1 VVSGGLQR
9 PPSSNAKPLPETEV
23 NNYIVMIEVAKI
35 SKQYSDAGKKIQV
48 IDRLSFTLDKGSSVA
63 LMGQSGAGKSTLLHL
78 LGGFDHA
85 DSGHIT
91 IAGQCLTAMNDR
103 ALSRFRRQHLGMVFQ
118 HYNLID
124 SLTAVDNITFVRR
137 LNGLSPLDDY
147 SRHLIELLRLSDRM
161 QHLPHQLSGGEQQR
175 VAIARALAA
184 KPSVL
189 LADEPTGNLDEDTAA
204 LVMKQLADVASMS
217 GTTLFLV
224 THSAVTASY
233 LQQIWLLEKG
243 RLRC

>member
-1 VVSGGLQR
+1 
-9 PPSSNAKPLPETEV
+9 
-23 NNYIVMIEVAKI
+23 MIEVANI
-35 SKQYSDAGKKIQV
+35 SKQYSDAGKKIRVLDQ
-48 IDRLSFTLDKGSSVA
+48 LSFTLTEGSSVA
-63 LMGQSGAGKSTLLHL
+63 LMGQSGAGKSTLLHV
-78 LGGFDHA
+78 LGGFDQV
-85 DSGHIT
+85 DSGQIT
-91 IAGQCLTAMNDR
+91 IADKCLTGMNDN

-137 LNGLSPLDDY
+137 LNGLSALDNDT
-147 SRHLIELLRLSDRM
+147 RHLIDLLGLSDRL

-204 LVMKQLADVASMS
+204 LVMKQLADVATMS